1 MSNLIVDVIPFRP
14 VTSLVESKT
23 NPGIFEVQ
31 GVLQRAEAQNQ
42 NGRVYKK
49 AILEREVK
57 KYTQD
62 FIKVGNAYGELDHP
76 DSPVV
81 SLKNASHV
89 VKEVWWKGNDL
100 MGKVQLLNTPSGNI
114 VQNIL
119 IIIQI

>member
-23 NPGIFEVQ
+23 NPGIYEVQ

-62 FIKVGNAYGELDHP
+62 FIKAGNAYGRTRPPRFTRRIFKKCLTCSKRGMVER
-76 DSPVV
+76 
-81 SLKNASHV
+81 K
-89 VKEVWWKGNDL
+89 
-100 MGKVQLLNTPSGNI
+100 
-114 VQNIL
+114 
-119 IIIQI
+119 